1 MTAPFRAWTR
11 RIAPVLLVLGLTL
24 TPIISH
30 PARAQAPDEPA
41 GAEGEPAGKGTGRVY
56 DGYIG
61 TAVLMF
67 LALFIVGK
75 SARR

>member
-1 MTAPFRAWTR
+1 MTAKLR
-11 RIAPVLLVLGLTL
+11 RWMRPIALALLVLALAPA
-24 TPIISH
+24 PIISH
-30 PARAQAPDEPA
+30 PARAQEP
-41 GAEGEPAGKGTGRVY
+41 EPVPVEEKGTGRVY

-61 TAVLMF
+61 TAVLVF

>member
-1 MTAPFRAWTR
+1 MTAPFRRWTR
-11 RIAPVLLVLGLTL
+11 PIAPVLLVLGLTL
-24 TPIISH
+24 TPILSH
-30 PARAQAPDEPA
+30 PARAQGPNDAAAAEDET
-41 GAEGEPAGKGTGRVY
+41 AGKGTGRPL

-61 TAVLMF
+61 TAILVF